1 MGIFA
6 RIKEN
11 GTTVVMVTHDKE
23 LSLMADREIVL
34 SDGKVVR

>member
-6 RIKEN
+6 KIKEK

-23 LSLMADREIVL
+23 LSQMADREIVL
-34 SDGKVVR
+34 SDGKVVQ